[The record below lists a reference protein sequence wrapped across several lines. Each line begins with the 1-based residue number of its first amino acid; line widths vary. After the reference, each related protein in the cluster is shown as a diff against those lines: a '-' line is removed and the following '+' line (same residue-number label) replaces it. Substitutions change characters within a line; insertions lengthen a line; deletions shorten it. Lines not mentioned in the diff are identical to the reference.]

1 MQLECQMADMDILGK
16 EVRGIHEHEIGYNKN
31 NELQYRGRL
40 AELKNLEFVNSKNDL
55 LEAMQCISQTNKG
68 PLSQYPSAG
77 CSIKWKSS

>member
-1 MQLECQMADMDILGK
+1 MKNKMLQKNLVLF
-16 EVRGIHEHEIGYNKN
+16 VRRIFLDTIIIMNC
-31 NELQYRGRL
+31 QYRGRL

-68 PLSQYPSAG
+68 PSSQYPSAG